1 MVVVV
6 VVVVVVAI
14 AVFVATVVATV
25 VAVVIAV
32 AVVVAVAVMSS
43 DTGCIG
49 ATGQGRTVG
58 GIGLHESES
67 YMHRVQGRP

>member
-14 AVFVATVVATV
+14 AVFVATV